1 MNLFMADLTERERL
15 FGSDLALVERAG
27 GLDLVPDHLGDLALA
42 QGSDNIVQALTLRLK
57 VRRGELTGLGWPDY
71 GSRIHELIG
80 EPNIPRTHARLMAYA
95 REALEPDPRVQEIT
109 EVQAVI
115 IDRDSVRLYIDLT
128 LIDQPN
134 PLNLVYDVGLNQP

>member
-1 MNLFMADLTERERL
+1 MPDLTEREKL
-15 FGSDLALVERAG
+15 FGNDLQLVDRAG
-27 GLDLVPDHLGDLALA
+27 GMDLVPDHIGDLALA
-42 QGSDNIVQALTLRLK
+42 QGNENIVQALALRLK
-57 VRRGELTGLGWPDY
+57 VKQGELTNVGWPDY
-71 GSRIHELIG
+71 GSRIHEVIG

-109 EVQAVI
+109 EIQAVALE
-115 IDRDSVRLYIDLT
+115 RDTVRLYIDIT

>member
-1 MNLFMADLTERERL
+1 MPDLTEREKL
-15 FGSDLALVERAG
+15 FGSDLQLIDRAG
-27 GLDLVPDHLGDLALA
+27 GMDLVPDHIGDLALA
-42 QGSDNIVQALTLRLK
+42 QGNENIVQALALRLK
-57 VRRGELTGLGWPDY
+57 VKQGELAGVGWPDY
-71 GSRIHELIG
+71 GSRIHEVIG

-109 EVQAVI
+109 EIQAVALE
-115 IDRDSVRLYIDLT
+115 RDTVRLYIDIT